1 MREERLLNND
11 WKFTYKSQTPED
23 RPDVEG
29 WSDIGIPH
37 SFGIPYFMEN
47 TFYVGYG
54 TYQREVFF
62 SEEDVKKRILLEFL
76 GVFQEAEI
84 YWNEEPAG
92 AHQGG
97 YTPFIIELTDKVRV
111 GKNVLLV
118 RVNNFWNPRLAP
130 RAGEHQFNGGI
141 YRDVQLILTERDCV
155 DWQGTFVKTD
165 SLTDCGAQ
173 LSVET
178 TVRTK
183 QSAGKRA
190 YLESVIMYG
199 QEELWTSR
207 QLLENKPLQTVVQRL
222 SLEGVKPWTPKTPWL
237 YKLISR
243 ILVDGEEKDCYRTSF
258 GIRTVYFDKD
268 KGFFLN
274 GKHTEVLGANVHQDH
289 AGWADAVTR
298 SGITRDIQRIKDCGM
313 NFIRGSHYPHHPFFA
328 EECDRMGIMFWSELC
343 FWGTAGA
350 KKDGYWTSSGY
361 PVHKEDQ
368 EPFEEGCLKMLEE
381 MILVNRNHP
390 SIIIWSMCNEPF
402 FSDSAVWEPAKALIR
417 RLVERSHELDG
428 TRPAAVGG
436 AQRGGFDVLGDVA
449 GYNGDG
455 ASLFPDPGFPNFVS
469 EYGSTVSFR
478 PGEAVPRYTDGV
490 EEDFAWRSGKAL
502 WCGFHHGS
510 ILGNMG
516 AMGMIDYYRLPLNT
530 WYWYRKELMGI
541 PFPPKRKK
549 GTPKYL
555 RMTSDVECFAAN
567 GQEDAWIYV
576 EALDEDFLPLSNDLE
591 VTLSVVSGDGIFP
604 TGKSI
609 TFSPKDNSF
618 LDGQCAIEFRSYYG
632 GDNVIEA
639 SAQGLDSVKIHIRA
653 IGEPAG
659 KRLVPMTPPP
669 YLTPQPTNDEE
680 YNIAVDKPVFASS
693 HKKGY
698 PPMSVTREGAD
709 IWLPQQEDA
718 WLKLDLEGDKTITR
732 IEVFPEAE
740 DLGEECA
747 VCLSSDG
754 GKETLLRL
762 SAQCGGYA
770 KKGEWSFRYLTMS
783 GDCCRQGVRL
793 IRLWTRF

>member
-11 WKFTYKSQTPED
+11 WKFAYGSYTPQD
-23 RPDVEG
+23 MPDLEG
-29 WSDIGIPH
+29 WSDVGIPH

-47 TFYVGYG
+47 EFYVGYG
-54 TYQREVFF
+54 TYQREVVL

-84 YWNEEPAG
+84 FWNGKPAG
-92 AHQGG
+92 SHKGG
-97 YTPFIIELTDKVRV
+97 YTPFIVELTDSALV
-111 GKNVLLV
+111 GKNQLLV

-141 YRDVQLILTERDCV
+141 YRDVQLLLTERDCV
-155 DWQGTFVKTD
+155 DWMGTFVKTD
-165 SLTDCGAQ
+165 SLTGDRAE

-178 TVRTK
+178 TVRIEQTEGK
-183 QSAGKRA
+183 QVS
-190 YLESVIMYG
+190 LESVIWFG
-199 QEELWTSR
+199 QEELSVSR
-207 QLLENKPLQTVVQRL
+207 MLLENKPLQNVTQSF
-222 SLEGVKPWTPKTPWL
+222 SLEGVKTWSPEAPWL
-237 YKLISR
+237 YELVSR
-243 ILVDGEEKDCYRTSF
+243 VLVDGEEKDCYRTSF
-258 GIRTVYFDKD
+258 GIRTVRFDKD

-274 GKHTEVLGANVHQDH
+274 GRHTKVLGANVHQDH
-289 AGWADAVTR
+289 AGWADAVTH
-298 SGITRDIQRIKDCGM
+298 SGITRDIKRIKDCGM

-328 EECDRMGIMFWSELC
+328 EECDRLGVMFWSELC

-361 PVHKEDQ
+361 PVHTEDQ
-368 EPFEEGCLKMLEE
+368 APFEESCLRMLEE

-402 FSDSAVWEPAKALIR
+402 FSEQSVWEPAKALIR
-417 RLVERSHELDG
+417 RLVARSHELDS

-469 EYGSTVSFR
+469 EYGSTVAFR
-478 PGEAVPRYTDGV
+478 PGEADPRYTDGV
-490 EEDFAWRSGKAL
+490 EQDFAWRSGKAL

-530 WYWYRKELMGI
+530 WYWYRKELKGI
-541 PFPPKRKK
+541 PFPPERKK

-555 RMTSDVECFAAN
+555 RLTSDVAQFAAK
-567 GQEDAWIYV
+567 GQEDAWLYAEV
-576 EALDEDFLPLSNDLE
+576 LDADLRPLSNELE
-591 VTLSVVSGDGIFP
+591 VTLTVISGDGIFP
-604 TGKSI
+604 TGKAI
-609 TFSPKDNSF
+609 TFRPEDNSF

-632 GDNVIEA
+632 GDNIIEA
-639 SAQGLDSVKIHIRA
+639 SAKGLESARIHIRA
-653 IGEPAG
+653 VGTP
-659 KRLVPMTPPP
+659 RVRTLVPMTLPP
-669 YLTPQPTNDEE
+669 YLTPQPTNEEE
-680 YNIAVDKPVFASS
+680 YNLAVDKPVFASS
-693 HKKGY
+693 YRKGY
-698 PPMSVTREGAD
+698 PPMSVTKEGAD
-709 IWLPQQEDA
+709 IWLPEQENA

-740 DLGEECA
+740 DLGEECE
-747 VCLSSDG
+747 VFLSSDTG
-754 GKETLLRL
+754 EEMAVRL
-762 SAQCGGYA
+762 KSQFGGYA
-770 KKGEWSFRYLTMS
+770 LKGEWSFRYLIMS
-783 GDCCRQGVRL
+783 GVCCRQGVRL
-793 IRLWTRF
+793 IRLWTR

>member
-11 WKFTYKSQTPED
+11 WKFAYGSYTPED
-23 RPDVEG
+23 KPLVEE

-47 TFYVGYG
+47 EFYVGYG
-54 TYQREVFF
+54 TYQRTLTF
-62 SEEDVKKRILLEFL
+62 SGEDIERRILLEFL

-84 YWNEEPAG
+84 YLNGELVG
-92 AHQGG
+92 THQGG
-97 YTPFIIELTDKVRV
+97 YTPFIVELTDKVFV
-111 GKNVLLV
+111 GENYLLV

-155 DWQGTFVKTD
+155 EWQGTFVKTE
-165 SLTDCGAQ
+165 SLTDDKAE

-178 TVRTK
+178 TVRIE
-183 QSAGKRA
+183 QVPGRQV
-190 YLESVIMYG
+190 YLESVILFG
-199 QEELWTSR
+199 QEELLVSR
-207 QLLENKPLQTVVQRL
+207 KMLENEALQTVTQNF
-222 SLEGVKPWTPKTPWL
+222 SLEGVKPWTPNTPWL
-237 YKLISR
+237 YELISR
-243 ILVDGEEKDCYRTSF
+243 VLVEGEEKDCYRTTF

-274 GKHTEVLGANVHQDH
+274 GRHTKVLGANVHQDH
-289 AGWADAVTR
+289 AGWADAVSR
-298 SGITRDIQRIKDCGM
+298 AGITRDIKRIKDCGM

-328 EECDRMGIMFWSELC
+328 EECDRLGVLFWSELC

-368 EPFEEGCLKMLEE
+368 APFEEGCLRMLEE

-402 FSDSAVWEPAKALIR
+402 FSEQVVWEPAKALIR
-417 RLVERSHELDG
+417 RLVERSHELDS
-428 TRPAAVGG
+428 TRCAAVGG

-455 ASLFPDPGFPNFVS
+455 ASLFPNPGFPNFVS

-478 PGEAVPRYTDGV
+478 PGESEPRYTDGV
-490 EEDFAWRSGKAL
+490 EEDFPWRSGKAL

-530 WYWYRKELMGI
+530 WYWYRRELMGI
-541 PFPPKRKK
+541 PFPPERKK

-555 RMTSDVECFAAN
+555 RMTSDVRQFKAN

-576 EALDEDFLPLSNDLE
+576 EVLDEDYRPLSNELE
-591 VTLSVVSGDGIFP
+591 VTLTVVCGDGIFP
-604 TGKSI
+604 TGKAI
-609 TFSPKDNSF
+609 TFRPEEHSF
-618 LDGQCAIEFRSYYG
+618 LDGQCAIEFRSFYG
-632 GDNVIEA
+632 GDNLVEA
-639 SAQGLDSVKIHIRA
+639 TALGLEPARIHIKA
-653 IGEPAG
+653 LGEP
-659 KRLVPMTPPP
+659 RTRDLVPMTPPP
-669 YLTPQPTNDEE
+669 YLTPQPTNEEE
-680 YNIAVDKPVFASS
+680 YNLAVDKPVFVSS
-693 HKKGY
+693 FKKGY
-698 PPMSVTREGAD
+698 PPMSVTREGAEV
-709 IWLPQQEDA
+709 WLPKEENP
-718 WLKLDLEGDKTITR
+718 WLKLDLEGDKIITR
-732 IEVFPEAE
+732 IEVFPEAD
-740 DLGEECA
+740 DLGQECT
-747 VCLSSDG
+747 VYLSSDG
-754 GKETLLRL
+754 SEEIPL
-762 SAQCGGYA
+762 SLKAEYGGYML
-770 KKGEWSFRYLTMS
+770 KGQWSFRYLTMR
-783 GDCCRQGVRL
+783 GECCKQGVRL
-793 IRLWTRF
+793 IRLWTCH